1 MERIHQL
8 IHEHRRLLAAA
19 LTGLAVLAGL
29 TAVRPSD
36 DLEPVLVAR
45 HDLRS
50 GQVISSRDVRTA
62 SLPAA
67 SIPARVLGRDEA
79 IGRRVAGP
87 MREGEAL
94 TDYRVVRPGSLAG
107 YGKDAVLTTVRVEAG
122 EVAGVRVGDRVD
134 VVAADPGGEA
144 PAEIVARGVEI
155 VTVPEPDAAEAAVL
169 GVVTTEQ
176 DALALARAGLSARL
190 SVITSS

>member
-8 IHEHRRLLAAA
+8 VHEYRRLLAAA
-19 LTGLAVLAGL
+19 FTGLAVLAAL
-29 TAVRPSD
+29 TALRPSD
-36 DLEPVLVAR
+36 DLEPLLVAR

-50 GQVISSRDVRTA
+50 GQIIAPRDVRTA
-62 SLPAA
+62 AVPAA
-67 SIPARVLGRDEA
+67 SMPDRVLGRDEV

-107 YGKDAVLTTVRVEAG
+107 YGEDAVRATVRVDAAEI
-122 EVAGVRVGDRVD
+122 AGVRVGDRVD

-155 VTVPEPDAAEAAVL
+155 VTVPETDGVDVAVL

-176 DALALARAGLSARL
+176 DALALARAGLAARL